1 MQFPQQKSQ
10 LRKSTDY
17 QPTLIKVVR
26 LTLLLLIMMPFGLAV
41 ADDSKGALPIPEN
54 PSFAHD
60 IQPIFAKSCTGC
72 HGGVKQAGDISFVYA
87 DSILPPDGWVVEPG
101 DPDESVLFQ
110 RIISDDPDD
119 RMPPP
124 DEHPDGLS
132 EREIELIR
140 RWIQQG
146 AKWEDHWSRMPLVAP
161 SIPESDQSIA
171 WANKPLDHFIY
182 SSLRQHDLS
191 PTREAE
197 PEQWL
202 RRVSFDLIG
211 LPPTLEEL
219 DAFVEQLS
227 KSQHEVDRELVYEQ
241 EVERL
246 LASPHFGERWASM
259 WMDLARYADSK
270 GFEKDPHRE
279 MWPYRNWL
287 IEAFNQDMPYDEFTI
302 KQLAGDLM
310 PDPSFDDLVATAF
323 HRNTQT
329 NTEGG
334 TDDEE
339 FRIAAVIDR
348 LSTTWTTWQATTF
361 GCVQCHAHPYEP
373 YQHDEFYAGLSLF
386 NNSEDAD
393 LDHEKPAIPYLSD
406 KQLRVDFVRT
416 GRELNEA
423 EKALDS
429 LSHTVA
435 GQSQWE
441 LLPINELESTTGTI
455 GKVGDEVRV
464 IGGTVAVGSTYKL
477 SSDVSSITALRFTI
491 RPESDDPAKWP
502 EQGSV
507 LSHLEVAV
515 IGKEGK
521 STPVKLD
528 AVIPDYRAGANPVE
542 KMLQKGSEGFG
553 GYPKIFEPRWVV
565 VTLTEPL
572 QLGESETLELKL
584 NQSASVTGGLSNHLR
599 RFKVEFSATPSL
611 SELGKNEAYAKQRE
625 TVDSLRREMSK
636 FKGPSLPIMQDRVL
650 DAARET
656 RLFLRGNWLDRGDV
670 VEPKIPDVFQIAAD
684 GKPIQVT
691 NRLEFAQWLVSRD
704 NPMASRVWVNRI
716 WNELFGIGIVET
728 LEDFGVS
735 GEPPSNLELLNFLA
749 SQMQSDLGWSLKS
762 LLREL
767 VLSATYRQDNRV
779 DAERKEKD
787 PRNRLLARGPRT
799 RLTAEMV
806 RDQALVASGK
816 LASQMGGPS
825 VMPPQ
830 PDGVWQQ
837 VYSGAAWK
845 AAEGEDR
852 FRRGVYTYWKRTS
865 PYPGFVMFDTPNR
878 DICSP
883 RRIATN
889 TPLQALVT
897 LNSEVY
903 TELAQFIADRAKAD
917 TSAKPSA
924 TPRDL
929 IREIYV
935 RVISREPSEEDLADL
950 MMLCETLLTQRAT
963 VEEAA
968 VREPAT
974 DETVTNETSESE
986 TKAQDSTAA
995 KSMPAKLDPLGIV
1008 ALAILNSDLAI
1019 TK

>member
-1 MQFPQQKSQ
+1 MTTEHQANLAKKGLLAF
-10 LRKSTDY
+10 
-17 QPTLIKVVR
+17 V
-26 LTLLLLIMMPFGLAV
+26 LLLMQYSLAV
-41 ADDSKGALPIPEN
+41 ADDSETRSPIPAT
-54 PSFAHD
+54 PSFARD

-101 DPDESVLFQ
+101 DPDESILFQ
-110 RIISDDPDD
+110 RIISVDPDD

-132 EREIELIR
+132 DREIELIR
-140 RWIQQG
+140 RWIEQG

-171 WANKPLDHFIY
+171 WAKKPLDHFIY
-182 SSLRQHDLS
+182 RSLQQHDLS

-219 DAFVEQLS
+219 RAFASELS
-227 KSQHEVDRELVYEQ
+227 KTQGEADRELVYEQ

-302 KQLAGDLM
+302 KQLAGDLL
-310 PDPSFDDLVATAF
+310 PHPSFDDLVATAF

-406 KQLRVDFVRT
+406 NQSRIDFIRAQQQLND
-416 GRELNEA
+416 A
-423 EKALDS
+423 EKTLDAIG
-429 LSHTVA
+429 HMAA
-435 GQSQWE
+435 GQSEWE

-477 SSDVSSITALRFTI
+477 SSDVSAITALRFTI

-507 LSHLEVAV
+507 LSHLEVTV
-515 IGKEGK
+515 IGKDGK
-521 STPVKLD
+521 CTPVKLD
-528 AVIPDYRAGANPVE
+528 AVIPDHRAGSNPVE

-553 GYPKIFEPRWVV
+553 GYPKIFESRWVV
-565 VTLTEPL
+565 VTLADPL

-584 NQSASVTGGLSNHLR
+584 HQSASVTGGLSNHLR
-599 RFKVEFSATPSL
+599 RFKVEYSATPSL
-611 SELGKNEAYAKQRE
+611 SELGKDEAYAKQRE
-625 TVDSLRREMSK
+625 TVNSLRREIGK
-636 FKGPSLPIMQDRVL
+636 FKGPSLPIMQDRVP

-670 VEPKIPDVFQIAAD
+670 VEPGIPEVFQIAANE
-684 GKPIQVT
+684 KRIHVT
-691 NRLEFAQWLVSRD
+691 NRLEFAQWLVSGD

-735 GEPPSNLELLNFLA
+735 GEPPSNLDLLNFLA
-749 SQMQSDLGWSLKS
+749 SQMQSELGWSLKS

-767 VLSATYRQDNRV
+767 VLSSTYRQDNRV
-779 DAERKEKD
+779 DAERKQKD

-816 LASQMGGPS
+816 LTTKVGGPS

-837 VYSGAAWK
+837 VYSGAMWK

-889 TPLQALVT
+889 TPLQALAT

-924 TPRDL
+924 PPRDL

-935 RVISREPSEEDLADL
+935 RVISREPSKEDLADL
-950 MMLCETLLTQRAT
+950 MMLYDSLMTQRAT
-963 VEEAA
+963 VEEAS
-968 VREPAT
+968 VGEPAT
-974 DETVTNETSESE
+974 VETVTNETSASE
-986 TKAQDSTAA
+986 TKAENSTVA
-995 KSMPAKLDPLGIV
+995 KSMPTKLDPLGVV

>member
-1 MQFPQQKSQ
+1 MAKVGE
-10 LRKSTDY
+10 
-17 QPTLIKVVR
+17 LI
-26 LTLLLLIMMPFGLAV
+26 LLLLIMMPQALAV

-54 PSFAHD
+54 PSFARD

-140 RWIQQG
+140 RWIKKG

-161 SIPESDQSIA
+161 AIPESDQSIA

-202 RRVSFDLIG
+202 RRVSFDLTG
-211 LPPTLEEL
+211 LPPTREEL
-219 DAFVEQLS
+219 DAFANQLS
-227 KSQHEVDRELVYEQ
+227 KSQDEMDRELVYEQ

-287 IEAFNQDMPYDEFTI
+287 IEAFNRDMPYDEFTI
-302 KQLAGDLM
+302 KQLAGDLL

-334 TDDEE
+334 SDDEE

-416 GRELNEA
+416 EHELNEA

-429 LSHTVA
+429 LGHLVV

-441 LLPINELESTTGTI
+441 LLAINELESTTGTI

-515 IGKEGK
+515 IGKDGK

-528 AVIPDYRAGANPVE
+528 AIIPDYRAGANPAE

-565 VTLTEPL
+565 VTLAKPL

-584 NQSASVTGGLSNHLR
+584 HQSASVTGGLSNHLR
-599 RFKVEFSATPSL
+599 RFKIEYSETPSL
-611 SELGKNEAYAKQRE
+611 SELGKDEAYAKQRE
-625 TVDSLRREMSK
+625 TVDSLRREMGK
-636 FKGPSLPIMQDRVL
+636 FKGPSLPIMQDRVP

-656 RLFLRGNWLDRGDV
+656 RLFLRGNWLDRGEV
-670 VEPKIPDVFQIAAD
+670 VAPKIPDVFQIAVD

-767 VLSATYRQDNRV
+767 VLSSTYRQDNRV

-806 RDQALVASGK
+806 RDQSLVASGK
-816 LASQMGGPS
+816 LATQIGGPS

-865 PYPGFVMFDTPNR
+865 PYPGFIMFDTPNR

-917 TSAKPSA
+917 TSSKPSA

-929 IREIYV
+929 IREIYL
-935 RVISREPSEEDLADL
+935 RVISREPSKEDLTDL
-950 MMLCETLLTQRAT
+950 MMLYESLLTQRAT
-963 VEEAA
+963 SGETA
-968 VREPAT
+968 V
-974 DETVTNETSESE
+974 DETVTDETTASE
-986 TKAQDSTAA
+986 TKAEDSTEA